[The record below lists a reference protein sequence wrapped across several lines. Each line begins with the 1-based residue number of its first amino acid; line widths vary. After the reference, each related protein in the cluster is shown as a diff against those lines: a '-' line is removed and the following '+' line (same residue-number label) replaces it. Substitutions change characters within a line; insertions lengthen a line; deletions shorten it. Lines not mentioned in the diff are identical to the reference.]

1 MKCFVFTQ
9 IEEKSQGGIS
19 MNQAFFMPTKVVMG
33 DDCIKANR
41 ALLNKLGKT
50 ALIVTGARSAK
61 ANGSL
66 ADITEALSLNGQS
79 YQVFDKVMSNPTIAC
94 VYEGAAYAREIG
106 ADFVMAAGG
115 GSIMDAAKAI
125 ALLAKQDISEENL
138 FSGQYTKDV
147 LPMAFVP
154 TTAGTGSE
162 VTPFSIL
169 TNDKA
174 KTKTSIAT
182 PLLFP
187 TLALLD
193 GKYMA
198 GLPRR
203 TTANTAVDA
212 FSHCVEGLLSNK
224 ASSISDCLAL
234 EGIRLIAA
242 CFDAIKTG
250 TVTPKQ
256 RSDLLC
262 ASMLGG
268 MVIANTGTA
277 AVHAMGYSLTYFK
290 HIDHGLANG
299 LLMGRFLALIEKDCP
314 GRMKLILASAGLPSV
329 AALTELLAELLEK
342 PEHLTEEEINLYA
355 GLAMKAKNMANCLV
369 MPTEEALREILRAS
383 L

>member
-1 MKCFVFTQ
+1 
-9 IEEKSQGGIS
+9 
-19 MNQAFFMPTKVVMG
+19 MNQAFYVPTKVVMG
-33 DDCIKANR
+33 DGCIQKNR
-41 ALLNKLGKT
+41 GLLAQMGKT
-50 ALIVTGARSAK
+50 ALIVTGAHSAK
-61 ANGSL
+61 KNGSL
-66 ADITEALSLNGQS
+66 QDITDTLTLNGQS
-79 YQVFDKVMSNPTIAC
+79 YKVFDKVMSNPTIAC
-94 VYEGAAYAREIG
+94 VYEGAAYAKEIG
-106 ADFVMAAGG
+106 ADFLMAAGG
-115 GSIMDAAKAI
+115 GSITDAGKAI
-125 ALLAKQDISEENL
+125 ALLARQDIPEEKL
-138 FSGQYTKDV
+138 FSGNYKKDV

-193 GKYMA
+193 GKYMQN
-198 GLPRR
+198 LPHR

-212 FSHCVEGLLSNK
+212 LSHCIEGVLSNK
-224 ASSISDCLAL
+224 ASTITDCLAT
-234 EGIRLIAA
+234 EGIRLVAS
-242 CFDAIKTG
+242 CFDDIKKDTLSLN
-250 TVTPKQ
+250 Q
-256 RSDLLC
+256 RTDLLI

-299 LLMGRFLALIEKDCP
+299 LLMGRFLALMEKDCS
-314 GRMKLILASAGLPSV
+314 GRIGLILSNLKLPSV
-329 AALTELLAELLEK
+329 SAFTELLAELLEK
-342 PEHLTEEEINLYA
+342 PQGLTEEEVNQYA
-355 GLAMKAKNMANCLV
+355 RLAMRAKNMANCLV
-369 MPTEEALREILRAS
+369 MPKEEDLRKILKES